1 MLCLAL
7 QQCHL
12 AAELVELAFGLRLLT
27 GQLKF
32 LELDRLPKS
41 ADLQLHQALRLL
53 LRAPHLR
60 DLLHH
65 FSLVALLLSPQLG

>member
-7 QQCHL
+7 QQCRL
-12 AAELVELAFGLRLLT
+12 AAQLVELALRLRLLT

-32 LELDRLPKS
+32 PELDRLPES
-41 ADLQLHQALRLL
+41 ADLQLHQAPRLL
-53 LRAPHLR
+53 LRAPHLG

-65 FSLVALLLSPQLG
+65 FPLVALLLSSQLG